1 MSIKKQE
8 KRLANQEGMPLTRR
22 HFVQASAALVSMPFF
37 AQNAQANLD
46 KSLPIANIDEKPATV
61 VATCSTFDCGGK
73 CDIRAHVKEGIVTRI
88 TTRPDAD
95 LDEQMPIMR
104 ACVRGRGYRKFTYHA
119 DRLKYPM
126 KRVGKRGEGKFERIS
141 WDEATSLIAE
151 NVTRLTQQHGA
162 ASRFLTVN
170 TAVTGGIF
178 SGDTMMKKLFN
189 LTGGY
194 LPYYHSVSL
203 GNTAKVTPYT
213 YGVSK
218 TGSSLDTLADTPLV
232 ILWGHNPNE
241 TIFGHTNHYFQK
253 MKNNGT
259 KFIVVDP
266 RYSDTAQSLADQW
279 IPLLPTTD
287 NALMDAMMYV
297 IVTENLHDKAFIDKY
312 VVGFDED
319 HMPEGVPANESL
331 MAYLLGKKD
340 GIAKTPEWA
349 TKITRVPANTIR
361 QLAREY
367 AMTKPAALIQG
378 WGPQRHI
385 CGERTAR
392 GSTLLAAITG
402 NVGKKGAWAAGYGG
416 IGNRQSIRGPNIGK
430 NPVTAQI
437 SIMNWMQAVEDAS
450 KVTPEDGLI
459 GVDKLDSNIK
469 MIFSLAGNYL
479 VNQNPDVNAAA
490 KLLEDE
496 SKVEFIVVSDLY
508 MSPSAKYADLVLP
521 ETSFLER
528 WNIGNT
534 WGTGNYF
541 LLSEKVVEP
550 AFERRSD
557 YEWISDVAEKMGVK
571 EAFTEGRT
579 EKEWIAYLVNTNK
592 ERFKDRPDFPTF
604 DELLKTRRYLFKDA
618 PFVAFEE
625 NIRDPENHPF
635 PTPSGKIEIFSKR
648 LYDMNNVDI
657 PALSHYVPAI
667 EGPEDKLT
675 EKYPLQMLTWKGKN
689 RANIYTT
696 VGSKEKAEVAQKLGA
711 NHVINYREK
720 DFATEIPVLTQG
732 KGVDVILDIIGG
744 DYVEKNY
751 QVAAKFGR
759 VIQVGMMKGAPKN
772 LNMMPLMLKRL
783 IHTGSTMRSRTPEE
797 KTHIAQELKQQVWP
811 LIIKGQIK
819 PIINAVFSLQ
829 EVAKAHQLMESG
841 DLIGKV
847 VLEIDMNK
855 SLV

>member
-416 IGNRQSIRGPNIGK
+416 IGNRQSI
-430 NPVTAQI
+430 
-437 SIMNWMQAVEDAS
+437 
-450 KVTPEDGLI
+450 
-459 GVDKLDSNIK
+459 
-469 MIFSLAGNYL
+469 
-479 VNQNPDVNAAA
+479 
-490 KLLEDE
+490 
-496 SKVEFIVVSDLY
+496 
-508 MSPSAKYADLVLP
+508 
-521 ETSFLER
+521 
-528 WNIGNT
+528 
-534 WGTGNYF
+534 
-541 LLSEKVVEP
+541 
-550 AFERRSD
+550 
-557 YEWISDVAEKMGVK
+557 
-571 EAFTEGRT
+571 
-579 EKEWIAYLVNTNK
+579 
-592 ERFKDRPDFPTF
+592 
-604 DELLKTRRYLFKDA
+604 
-618 PFVAFEE
+618 
-625 NIRDPENHPF
+625 
-635 PTPSGKIEIFSKR
+635 
-648 LYDMNNVDI
+648 

-689 RANIYTT
+689 RANSTQY
-696 VGSKEKAEVAQKLGA
+696 A
-711 NHVINYREK
+711 N
-720 DFATEIPVLTQG
+720 P
-732 KGVDVILDIIGG
+732 
-744 DYVEKNY
+744 
-751 QVAAKFGR
+751 
-759 VIQVGMMKGAPKN
+759 
-772 LNMMPLMLKRL
+772 
-783 IHTGSTMRSRTPEE
+783 
-797 KTHIAQELKQQVWP
+797 W
-811 LIIKGQIK
+811 
-819 PIINAVFSLQ
+819 LQ
-829 EVAKAHQLMESG
+829 EVQRQEMWINPIDAQNRGIKNGDMVRIYNDRGITQIPALVTERIIPGVVGLQAGAWWSPDKDGVDHGGCPNVLTSTRMTPLAHGNSHLTVLVEVTKA
-841 DLIGKV
+841 
-847 VLEIDMNK
+847 
-855 SLV
+855 